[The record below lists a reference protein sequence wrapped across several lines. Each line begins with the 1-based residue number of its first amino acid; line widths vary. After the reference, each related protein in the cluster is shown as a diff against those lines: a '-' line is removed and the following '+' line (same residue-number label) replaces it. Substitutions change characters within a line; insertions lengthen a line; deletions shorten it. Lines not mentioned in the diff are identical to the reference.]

1 MPYTGNGLDLQSTIT
16 RSAMLQSTHKM
27 FRHLQLHHFAAPC
40 AWRHCCLG
48 FCVCMRLTVSLGFV
62 SVIDRHIHVDFCF
75 SYPLSNKNAFK
86 EVGKKGIIRH
96 HVAQEATY
104 TNQQSSRL
112 WHDVYLMNMM
122 WYNYL
127 CPSLRQYVDQEG
139 YCSKPINLTP
149 LRRANN
155 GLKWEWNDFPFFIS
169 CYAKNCNP
177 KVTAATHNML
187 HRLLCAE
194 KASGRSFCSPY
205 GPIVLVMPYNAPPS
219 EHALSPA
226 GRE

>member
-1 MPYTGNGLDLQSTIT
+1 MDWICSLPSQDLRCSNQHTRCSDIYNCIILQHPARDVTAASFLCLHAHTI
-16 RSAMLQSTHKM
+16 
-27 FRHLQLHHFAAPC
+27 
-40 AWRHCCLG
+40 
-48 FCVCMRLTVSLGFV
+48 VSLGFLT
-62 SVIDRHIHVDFCF
+62 VINRHIHVGFWLRYLF
-75 SYPLSNKNAFK
+75 SHKYAFK
-86 EVGKKGIIRH
+86 EVGKKGII
-96 HVAQEATY
+96 ATY

-127 CPSLRQYVDQEG
+127 SPSLRQYVDQEG

-155 GLKWEWNDFPFFIS
+155 SLKWEWNDFPFFIS

-205 GPIVLVMPYNAPPS
+205 GPIVLVMPYNAPPP
-219 EHALSPA
+219 EHAPSPA